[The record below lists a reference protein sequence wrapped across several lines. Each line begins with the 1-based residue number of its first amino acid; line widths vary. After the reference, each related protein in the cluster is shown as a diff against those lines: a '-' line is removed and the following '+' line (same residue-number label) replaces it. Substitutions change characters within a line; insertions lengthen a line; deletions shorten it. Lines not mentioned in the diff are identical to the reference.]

1 MRETVE
7 NQYER
12 KAFGPLKKYR
22 VKVVLAPVFKLF
34 EAVTELIVP
43 LLVSAIIDNGLDPD
57 GSHYGD
63 WNYIVILAVIMFG
76 LAIAGFSVTMITQY
90 LAARVSS
97 DYSYDL
103 KKILYERLHLLSS
116 RQLDEYGRNKALNI
130 VNNDAFIVQNGVQML
145 MRLIVRAPF
154 LILGSIVASF
164 LVNPMAGCIV
174 LGALLLSGA
183 VIAAVV
189 LSTPKQYAKLQKE
202 LDVISSRGEDGIVGA
217 RVVRSFNKEE
227 REQQEFRSASEK
239 YRKQA
244 LLISKLNA
252 LINPLTFAFIN
263 GAILLIFYIFGFHNE
278 SGALTVGNVVALMN
292 YLSTS
297 LAALVMFTR
306 LITSLSKAMTS
317 KKRIDDFLAITPD
330 VVSGDFKPEG
340 EVKEG
345 EPYFE
350 FKKASLGFGGEN
362 YALKDIDLV
371 LRKGESVGIIGGT
384 GSGKSTLLN
393 LMERFFD
400 VTSGELDFRGHPI
413 QESSLEDL
421 RSSIALVSQKKQLF
435 RGTIRSNM
443 LLGKPNASEE
453 EIWQALKDSLAYE
466 FVSRYKDGL
475 DHEVEEGGQN
485 FSGGQKQR
493 LLIARALLSARPILF
508 LDDATSALDYK
519 SDLLVRQNIAK
530 IKGLT
535 LVMVSQRATSIK
547 DCDDIYVLEAGKI
560 VGEGTHEQLLESCPI
575 YQEIYET
582 QVKTK

>member
-1 MRETVE
+1 MES
-7 NQYER
+7 QYER
-12 KAFGPLKKYR
+12 KAFGPLKKYW

-63 WNYIVILAVIMFG
+63 WNYIVILAAIMFG

-103 KKILYERLHLLSS
+103 KKILYERLHLLSP

-130 VNNDAFIVQNGVQML
+130 INNDAFIVQNGVQML

-292 YLSTS
+292 YLTTS

-317 KKRIDDFLAITPD
+317 KKRIDDFLAITPY

-340 EVKEG
+340 EAKEG

-350 FKKASLGFGGEN
+350 FKKASLSFGGEN

-371 LRKGESVGIIGGT
+371 LHKGESVGIIGGT

-400 VTSGELDFRGHPI
+400 VTSGELDFRGRPI

-435 RGTIRSNM
+435 RGTVRSNM

>member
-7 NQYER
+7 SQYER

-330 VVSGDFKPEG
+330 VVSGDFIPEG

-350 FKKASLGFGGEN
+350 FKKASLSFGGEN

-400 VTSGELDFRGHPI
+400 VTSGELDFCGRPI

>member
-7 NQYER
+7 SQYER

-263 GAILLIFYIFGFHNE
+263 GAILLIFYIF
-278 SGALTVGNVVALMN
+278 
-292 YLSTS
+292 
-297 LAALVMFTR
+297 AADR
-306 LITSLSKAMTS
+306 
-317 KKRIDDFLAITPD
+317 
-330 VVSGDFKPEG
+330 
-340 EVKEG
+340 
-345 EPYFE
+345 
-350 FKKASLGFGGEN
+350 
-362 YALKDIDLV
+362 
-371 LRKGESVGIIGGT
+371 
-384 GSGKSTLLN
+384 
-393 LMERFFD
+393 
-400 VTSGELDFRGHPI
+400 
-413 QESSLEDL
+413 
-421 RSSIALVSQKKQLF
+421 
-435 RGTIRSNM
+435 
-443 LLGKPNASEE
+443 
-453 EIWQALKDSLAYE
+453 
-466 FVSRYKDGL
+466 
-475 DHEVEEGGQN
+475 
-485 FSGGQKQR
+485 
-493 LLIARALLSARPILF
+493 
-508 LDDATSALDYK
+508 
-519 SDLLVRQNIAK
+519 
-530 IKGLT
+530 
-535 LVMVSQRATSIK
+535 
-547 DCDDIYVLEAGKI
+547 
-560 VGEGTHEQLLESCPI
+560 
-575 YQEIYET
+575 
-582 QVKTK
+582 